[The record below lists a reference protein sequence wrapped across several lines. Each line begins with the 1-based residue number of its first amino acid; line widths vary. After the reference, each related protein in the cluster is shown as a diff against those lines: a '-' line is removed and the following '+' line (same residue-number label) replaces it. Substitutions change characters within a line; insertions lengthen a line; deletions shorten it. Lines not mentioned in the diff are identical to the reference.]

1 VNVDYCSRRLY
12 PSALSGEARQRFDGA
27 DDLTGGDELFGA
39 TLEDSVE
46 DDPQVFTASREET
59 QGIEVAMKSA
69 IVYVIAAGN
78 VCRAEPISVVLFDL
92 FAIRVATDGAFSGV
106 ALDVRR
112 KFFVFI
118 ERLFRARD

>member
-1 VNVDYCSRRLY
+1 MWITVRGGSTHRLS
-12 PSALSGEARQRFDGA
+12 PERHASAL
-27 DDLTGGDELFGA
+27 
-39 TLEDSVE
+39 
-46 DDPQVFTASREET
+46 TASREET